1 MTKTLEEQQHEFL
14 VNAAEDGIRQL
25 SAEIYRLI
33 KLPYS
38 SWKNQDKI
46 RSLDKQIEYL
56 EEVLAAFE
64 RDRKKQ

>member
-1 MTKTLEEQQHEFL
+1 MIRDLKDAPRIAS
-14 VNAAEDGIRQL
+14 AAQNSINLL
-25 SAEIYRLI
+25 SSEILRLI

-56 EEVLAAFE
+56 EHMLAAYE
-64 RDRKKQ
+64 KDLKKNG